1 MENGHEESLSA
12 FCYHFGFYSLVSAD
26 SESRSPTVALLE
38 GGALCSEIR
47 IDHHYHYTL
56 FPLSNELS
64 DVVTG
69 VIFVVLGALV
79 VFTAIKV
86 LVYTSDSDHC
96 A

>member
-1 MENGHEESLSA
+1 M
-12 FCYHFGFYSLVSAD
+12 GFQSLVSA
-26 SESRSPTVALLE
+26 ESPTVALLE
-38 GGALCSEIR
+38 GGALALCSEIS
-47 IDHHYHYTL
+47 IDHQYYYTL

-64 DVVTG
+64 NVVTG